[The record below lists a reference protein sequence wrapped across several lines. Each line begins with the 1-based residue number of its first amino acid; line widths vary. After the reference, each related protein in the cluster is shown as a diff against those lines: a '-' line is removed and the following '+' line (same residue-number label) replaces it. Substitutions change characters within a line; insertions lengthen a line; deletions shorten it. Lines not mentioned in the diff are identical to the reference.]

1 MKNLKTVALSALM
14 AILLVSCL
22 GDKKTAIG
30 QDFDTDDFENK
41 NFTGNKVNFE
51 DLPEDM
57 CGYLDT
63 DVILNQ
69 YADEGATSIKYDDKR
84 RFMGKN
90 CNFSIIL
97 NNTPSNF
104 SIGFLSI
111 IENLGEEETNWKDTW
126 EFQKKMKK
134 STAYV
139 SDLGKAAIWYGKQ
152 RKLDI
157 KMEGY
162 TIALTVPA
170 LYDKEQPNKHY
181 DYKKFAIAIA
191 KNSKLL

>member
-1 MKNLKTVALSALM
+1 MKELKIVGLSALLS
-14 AILLVSCL
+14 ILLVSCF
-22 GDKKTAIG
+22 GDKTTVVG
-30 QDFDTDDFENK
+30 QEFDTDDFENK
-41 NFTGNKVNFE
+41 NFSGNRFNFQ

-57 CGYLDT
+57 CEYLNS
-63 DVILNQ
+63 DVILKQ
-69 YADEGATSIKYDDKR
+69 YANEGATEIKFDDKG

-90 CNFSIIL
+90 CNFLIIL
-97 NNTPSNF
+97 NNTPSNY
-104 SIGFLSI
+104 SLGFLSI
-111 IENLGEEETNWKDTW
+111 IENLGEEETNWKEGW

-139 SDLGKAAIWYGKQ
+139 SGLGKAAIWYGKQ

-170 LYDKEQPNKHY
+170 LYDKDQPNKEY
-181 DYKKFAIAIA
+181 DYKAFAIAIA